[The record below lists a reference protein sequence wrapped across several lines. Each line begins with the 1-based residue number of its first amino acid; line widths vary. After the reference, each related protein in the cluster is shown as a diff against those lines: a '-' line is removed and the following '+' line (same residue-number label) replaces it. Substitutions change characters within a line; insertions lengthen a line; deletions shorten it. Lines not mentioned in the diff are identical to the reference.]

1 MDCTKVL
8 DLLENLDDE
17 IDELEES
24 MAPLLK
30 NTLSQVASKFPV
42 LDKAKLYVLT
52 TYAIESMIF
61 SYLRLNGVKAQEHPV
76 FLELTRVKN
85 YFGKI
90 KQAEAIPAERSMT
103 IDKGAASR
111 FIKAGLAGN
120 EKFDL
125 QKAEQQAKERA
136 RAHIRFNE
144 LENRR
149 QTGSSRSSEQPNS
162 FTDKQSSESESVIE
176 SSNTEIALQD
186 EPSKESTKNY
196 SANQNLMSSNQNKRS
211 KGSNENDNI
220 KTKRR
225 TRRRRNKDQIKI
237 NQKKDSSANSVGNN

>member
-42 LDKAKLYVLT
+42 LDKAKLYVLI
-52 TYAIESMIF
+52 TYAIESLIF

-90 KQAEAIPAERSMT
+90 KQAEAIPTERNMT

-144 LENRR
+144 LENKR
-149 QTGSSRSSEQPNS
+149 QTESSRSSEQPNFS
-162 FTDKQSSESESVIE
+162 NDKQSSEPESVIE
-176 SSNTEIALQD
+176 SSKTKVPLQD
-186 EPSKESTKNY
+186 EPIKESIMKHNT
-196 SANQNLMSSNQNKRS
+196 NQSSISSNQNKRS

-225 TRRRRNKDQIKI
+225 TRRRKNRDQMKS
-237 NQKKDSSANSVGNN
+237 NQKNDFPANGV

>member
-24 MAPLLK
+24 MAPLLE

-61 SYLRLNGVKAQEHPV
+61 SYLRLNGVKAHEHPV

-90 KQAEAIPAERSMT
+90 KQAEAIPTERNMT

-125 QKAEQQAKERA
+125 QRAEQQAKERA
-136 RAHIRFNE
+136 RAHIRFND
-144 LENRR
+144 LENKR
-149 QTGSSRSSEQPNS
+149 QTEDSLSNEQQNSSI
-162 FTDKQSSESESVIE
+162 DKQSSESESVIE
-176 SSNTEIALQD
+176 SSNTEVPLQD
-186 EPSKESTKNY
+186 ESIEESIKDHNTK
-196 SANQNLMSSNQNKRS
+196 QTPISSNQNKRS
-211 KGSNENDNI
+211 KDTNENDHV
-220 KTKRR
+220 KSKRR
-225 TRRRRNKDQIKI
+225 SKRRRNRE
-237 NQKKDSSANSVGNN
+237 